1 MHYDFDTLKD
11 RKGSD
16 SAKWKK
22 YGDEVLPLWVAD
34 MDFVSAQPI
43 VDVLRQ
49 RADHGVF
56 GYGGPPG
63 ELACVIQEPRYSPH
77 TNRHSGS

>member
-1 MHYDFDTLKD
+1 MKYDFDHDIERRGT
-11 RKGSD
+11 D
-16 SAKWKK
+16 SYKWHT
-22 YGDEVLPLWVAD
+22 YEEDIIPLWVAD